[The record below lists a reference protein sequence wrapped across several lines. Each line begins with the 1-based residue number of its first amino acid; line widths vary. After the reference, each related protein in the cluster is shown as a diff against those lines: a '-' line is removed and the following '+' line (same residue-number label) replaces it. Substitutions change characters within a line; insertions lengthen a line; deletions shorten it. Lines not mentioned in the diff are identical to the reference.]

1 MKRILKKL
9 VLILI
14 LFSIAV
20 TIFFNTSFAAGTIDD
35 IMGGAEDF
43 ITEGHKRARLN
54 EEELHQTSNFL
65 YNLLLGVGFI
75 VAVIVGVILGI
86 KYMVGSVEDKAEL
99 KETLLAYAVGCIVVF
114 GAFGIWK
121 IAVNILSAVE

>member
-1 MKRILKKL
+1 MRKTLKKL
-9 VLILI
+9 GLILI
-14 LFSIAV
+14 LASIAV
-20 TIFFNTSFAAGTIDD
+20 TIFFNTSYAEGTIDD

-43 ITEGHKRARLN
+43 ITEGHKRARVN

-65 YNLLLGVGFI
+65 YNLLLGAGFI

-86 KYMVGSVEDKAEL
+86 KYMVGSVDDKAEL
-99 KETLLAYAVGCIVVF
+99 KETLLAYAVGCIVIF